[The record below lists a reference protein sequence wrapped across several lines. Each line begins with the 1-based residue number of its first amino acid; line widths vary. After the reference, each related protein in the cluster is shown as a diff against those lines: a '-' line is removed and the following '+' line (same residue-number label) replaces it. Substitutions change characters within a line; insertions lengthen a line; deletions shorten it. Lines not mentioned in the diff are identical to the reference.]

1 MLFWV
6 SRHFFG
12 GLIKVMSFFDKK
24 KKSRKL
30 QSTRQLME
38 VASIKDDY
46 LQLYNGKKK
55 VAIMIE
61 PSNLCVLSD
70 EIIISKIVALT
81 NVEKAVPDMELLCVN
96 STQNYDDNINY
107 LNERGNAEENSVLR
121 ELDFKD
127 IEFLNEIRVN
137 MATNREFFLQL
148 TFPKNATTD
157 SMKSA
162 VRRAMQQLSDGG
174 FVIKEA
180 DREDYK
186 RILANYYD
194 SPLNEDYSDYDGLKY
209 LYEE

>member
-1 MLFWV
+1 
-6 SRHFFG
+6 
-12 GLIKVMSFFDKK
+12 MSFFDKK
-24 KKSRKL
+24 KKSKKL

-38 VASIKDDY
+38 VASIKDDC
-46 LQLYNGKKK
+46 LHLYSGKKK

-96 STQNYDDNINY
+96 STQNYDDNITY
-107 LNERGNAEENSVLR
+107 LTEKSISEDNPVLK
-121 ELDFKD
+121 ELDLKD

-148 TFPKNATTD
+148 TFTKNATTD
-157 SMKSA
+157 SMKSS

-174 FVIKEA
+174 FVVKEA